1 MVASSTSV
9 GVAPREPSSALFSA
23 HRHRASKAKKSV
35 AHVAKAVVAV
45 MRRELGDRALERW
58 QELIDAELGEPLFGT
73 LAVAK
78 SPPRPKPLPAAKPLV
93 DPSSWAPSKPKLTAL
108 VLDAIGRGLG
118 RVPYDGPPMVMEASM
133 SLGTARRSLSKLML
147 KRAIDWLMTHRAQN
161 IRTSGEIRPDQLED
175 RVRTY
180 RAVVRAAT
188 DALSYLHA
196 AAIASTASTGEH
208 EDDEDAVL
216 YLQTADDRL
225 GGENVLIATC
235 VAVLIIYQSAR
246 LWSSTIRSEAH

>member
-1 MVASSTSV
+1 
-9 GVAPREPSSALFSA
+9 
-23 HRHRASKAKKSV
+23 
-35 AHVAKAVVAV
+35 
-45 MRRELGDRALERW
+45 
-58 QELIDAELGEPLFGT
+58 
-73 LAVAK
+73 
-78 SPPRPKPLPAAKPLV
+78 
-93 DPSSWAPSKPKLTAL
+93 
-108 VLDAIGRGLG
+108 
-118 RVPYDGPPMVMEASM
+118 M

-225 GGENVLIATC
+225 GGVESKGCGLVFCAKGRTLVDRVLSQTAT
-235 VAVLIIYQSAR
+235 VYVMHESPP
-246 LWSSTIRSEAH
+246 